1 MRIDSYISELL
12 YRYNCVIVPNFGGFI
27 TNEISA
33 KINST
38 THTFYPPTKQISFNR
53 YLQNNNGLLAN
64 YIATVNNISFSKAL
78 GIIEE
83 NVEKWN
89 QSLQNEALELEKIGT
104 LSLNTEGNIL
114 FEPLVSEN
122 YLTNSFG
129 LSSCTVPLVNRPLA
143 NRPLANRPKVVKK
156 PVIVL
161 DPVLSDDVSRRKM
174 PVFLKVAAS
183 AAILFAIGSFTWNNY
198 NQKQYQEQLITEQLQ
213 QKEVNQKIQEAT
225 FVIQNPLPTITLN
238 ITKEVNQYHII
249 AGAFRNPINA
259 NNKVQQLISSGFD
272 AQILGI
278 NKWGLTQV
286 SFASFNSKIEARTQ
300 LKQIKKS
307 ISSDAWLLIQEF

>member
-1 MRIDSYISELL
+1 MRIATYISELL
-12 YRYNCVIVPNFGGFI
+12 YRYDCVIVPNFGGFI
-27 TNEISA
+27 TNETSA
-33 KINST
+33 KINSS

-53 YLQNNNGLLAN
+53 YLKNNDGLLAN

-78 GIIEE
+78 EIIKE
-83 NVEKWN
+83 NVEQWN
-89 QSLQNEALELEKIGT
+89 QSLQNEVLEIEKIGN
-104 LSLNTEGNIL
+104 LSLNNEGNIL
-114 FEPLVSEN
+114 FDPLVSEN
-122 YLTNSFG
+122 YLTQSFG
-129 LSSCTVPLVNRPLA
+129 LASYTVPSVNRKA
-143 NRPLANRPKVVKK
+143 K
-156 PVIVL
+156 PVVVL

-238 ITKEVNQYHII
+238 VAKEVNNYHII
-249 AGAFRNPINA
+249 AGAFREVENA
-259 NNKVQQLISSGFD
+259 DKKVNQLISKGFD
-272 AQILGI
+272 AQILGV

-307 ISSDAWLLIQEF
+307 VSSDAWLLVQEF